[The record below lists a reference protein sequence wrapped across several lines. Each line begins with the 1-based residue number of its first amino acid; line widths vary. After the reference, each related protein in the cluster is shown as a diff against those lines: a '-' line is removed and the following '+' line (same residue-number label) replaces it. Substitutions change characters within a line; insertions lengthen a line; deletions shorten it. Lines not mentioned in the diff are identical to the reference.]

1 MIELL
6 YHNQKGDKQI
16 DADKE
21 WKKQLKFQDIR
32 DVVLKKLT
40 GRNYSDVGIM
50 VYFLKLGTYFCVFKE
65 FPSDRALDNHAIWIF
80 VPKDV
85 EVNPKELH
93 KLLAQ
98 VIEKVKCEPP
108 YEEDAIKA
116 FSTEVEKLGRDCS
129 VKPCKRPE
137 FLSTDNK
144 KIACWYYNEEDSLYD
159 LLCNLYQ
166 PVYERYEAVLFLD
179 KKSGLR
185 GGQEVDD
192 LTNQGLI
199 GQEVIEPSEI
209 NNQLS
214 SGIEVYYNGRPL
226 NEPIFISKKGH
237 VDLEFRKRG
246 FVPIPY
252 QYAKGQSIDALEWK
266 VRVDHDLF
274 SVTNKDKR
282 VTGFALKINGLPIYS
297 SIDLTEMEAKNVSFQ
312 IEKGGFEP
320 CPYKK
325 DNVNLL
331 DFILN
336 NRKIPVQL
344 KKSDQ
349 EFDVIQN
356 KYERVKVVIT
366 TSKTIEDDMSP
377 IAGYLREGDALEYD
391 SWAFLNHLLFWLL
404 MAGAL
409 ILGGVGG
416 YLVSNWINSR
426 SAKQNTTVT
435 TQTTPNQNGEKV
447 QQLSPSDGGAST
459 GAAETVTAPEKPV
472 QNVAVEYLDNHDV
485 WNKDEMDNIPE
496 LKGFWDLV
504 NYYDI
509 DRIKKQPWEDRL
521 SESKTYNEIINTFRN
536 KKTSDFRTNKPH
548 NKRTDDYDIN
558 VEGYIKAIKGYS
570 GNSNAQPQAG
580 SSTPKKEHPTTTTT
594 NSTNNQ
600 STNQSAGTN
609 EDNL

>member
-16 DADKE
+16 VADKE

-50 VYFLKLGTYFCVFKE
+50 VYFLKLGAYFCVFKE
-65 FPSDRALDNHAIWIF
+65 FSSGRPDDNHAIWVF
-80 VPKDV
+80 LPKDV
-85 EVNPKELH
+85 EVNPKDLH
-93 KLLAQ
+93 RLLDQ

-108 YEEDAIKA
+108 YEEDAIKE
-116 FSTEVEKLGRDCS
+116 FSADVEKLGEDCN
-129 VKPCKRPE
+129 VKPCKKPE
-137 FLSTDNK
+137 FLSADNK

-214 SGIEVYYNGRPL
+214 SGVEVYYNGRSL

-237 VDLEFRKRG
+237 VDLELRRRG

-252 QYAKGQSIDALEWK
+252 PYAKGQIIGALEWK

-274 SVTNKDKR
+274 DVTNKDKI
-282 VTGFALKINGLPIYS
+282 VTGFALKINDLLVYS
-297 SIDLTEMEAKNVSFQ
+297 TIDLAEMEAKNVSFQ
-312 IEKGGFEP
+312 IEKGGYEP

-331 DFILN
+331 DYVLN

-349 EFDVIQN
+349 EFDIIQN

-366 TSKTIEDDMSP
+366 TSKTIKDDMSP

-391 SWAFLNHLLFWLL
+391 SWAFLNHLLFWFM

-416 YLVSNWINSR
+416 FFVSNWINSR
-426 SAKQNTTVT
+426 STKQNTTVT
-435 TQTTPNQNGEKV
+435 TQTTPNQNVENV
-447 QQLSPSDGGAST
+447 QQLSPSDCGAST
-459 GAAETVTAPEKPV
+459 GAAETITASEKPT
-472 QNVAVEYLDNHDV
+472 QNEAVEYLDNHKV
-485 WNKDEMDNIPE
+485 WNKDEMNQIVE
-496 LKGFWDLV
+496 LNGFWDLV
-504 NYYDI
+504 NHYDI
-509 DRIKKQPWEDRL
+509 DKIKKQPWEDRL
-521 SESKTYNEIINTFRN
+521 SESKTYNEIINTFGN
-536 KKTSDFRTNKPH
+536 KKTSDFRTNRPY

-558 VEGYIKAIKGYS
+558 VRRYINAIKNS
-570 GNSNAQPQAG
+570 GNSNTQPQTG
-580 SSTPKKEHPTTTTT
+580 SSTPTTEHPTTT

-609 EDNL
+609 EENL